1 MRGKLQVF
9 GRIVDP
15 EHFSI
20 VTKGLRRVEE
30 ELVNESIGVLSLF
43 HPDNPTGHQQF
54 YLVCVNP
61 AIMLMKLLLGSYD
74 LVLGQQAHYTVA
86 RRLTELFCNQYE
98 NGLCKLP
105 YETPIP
111 YYNLDG
117 KTIHLTHPRDIQL
130 PKEGRLKVTRN
141 RFHRTRELG
150 FQIFFTDLR
159 PAPIL
164 ASSMDKKTFF
174 IVLSKLNCLSGED
187 KQQLKDK
194 ASDKKVLRVV
204 SVLQRFNIK
213 HTVSLIPRVD
223 HFTNIDFQVLFMG
236 GKCI

>member
-1 MRGKLQVF
+1 MRCKLQVF

-15 EHFSI
+15 EHFSV

-43 HPDNPTGHQQF
+43 HPDNPTGYQQF
-54 YLVCVNP
+54 DLFTVNTA
-61 AIMLMKLLLGSYD
+61 AIILIKILLGSYD

-130 PKEGRLKVTRN
+130 PKEGRVKVTTDRI
-141 RFHRTRELG
+141 HRTRELCVDILHRSTSSANLG
-150 FQIFFTDLR
+150 FTHGQEGLLCCAEQTQ
-159 PAPIL
+159 
-164 ASSMDKKTFF
+164 
-174 IVLSKLNCLSGED
+174 LSE
-187 KQQLKDK
+187 
-194 ASDKKVLRVV
+194 
-204 SVLQRFNIK
+204 
-213 HTVSLIPRVD
+213 
-223 HFTNIDFQVLFMG
+223 
-236 GKCI
+236 